1 MKLWRICRVQNDTI
15 ICEIETHMRELTIYI
30 VESLEPIIT
39 SYLES
44 HLKFLFK
51 IFFLCGPFKKSLGN

>member
-1 MKLWRICRVQNDTI
+1 
-15 ICEIETHMRELTIYI
+15 MRELTIYI

-51 IFFLCGPFKKSLGN
+51 IFFLMWTIFKVFRELVVLCPMSESPSGKREGF